1 MSYQQFAM
9 IGQRVHLPFAMHFW
23 ASDAAQHLIIMFIS
37 VHRKTF
43 NCKSDTKCLILCKT
57 QLVTLCK
64 VIMSRKHGNQK
75 QRRRDRII
83 IQATLGLCSE
93 ISQHLINHS
102 IQVLSLPM

>member
-23 ASDAAQHLIIMFIS
+23 ESDAAQHQIIMFIS

-83 IQATLGLCSE
+83 TQATLGLCSE
-93 ISQHLINHS
+93 ISQHLINQS
-102 IQVLSLPM
+102 IPVLSLPV

>member
-23 ASDAAQHLIIMFIS
+23 ASDAAQHQIIMFIS

-57 QLVTLCK
+57 QFVTLCK
-64 VIMSRKHGNQK
+64 VMSRKHGNQK
-75 QRRRDRII
+75 Q
-83 IQATLGLCSE
+83 
-93 ISQHLINHS
+93 
-102 IQVLSLPM
+102 